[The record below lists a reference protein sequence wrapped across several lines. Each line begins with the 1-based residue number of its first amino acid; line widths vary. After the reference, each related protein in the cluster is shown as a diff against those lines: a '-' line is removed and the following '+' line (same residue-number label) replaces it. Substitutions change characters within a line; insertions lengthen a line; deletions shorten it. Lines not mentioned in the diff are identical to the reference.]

1 MFYMKKKDSPT
12 DLHTIIGSVFKQLDG
27 APQREQLRIWDIWEE
42 AVGPRIA
49 ERAQPETLRNSVL
62 VVSVSSSVWMQEL
75 SFFKQKILDRLQQ
88 KLAPGMIKDIR
99 FKLGATQKDRAGGY
113 GSAPPPE
120 LSAEEQEMI
129 ARQTASIQD
138 PELRESLRDL
148 FIAGRRQKKKR
159 EDL

>member
-1 MFYMKKKDSPT
+1 M
-12 DLHTIIGSVFKQLDG
+12 DG
-27 APQREQLRIWDIWEE
+27 APQREQLRIWDIWKE

-75 SFFKQKILDRLQQ
+75 SFLKQKIIDRLQQ
-88 KLAPGMIKDIR
+88 KLAPGMIKDVR
-99 FKLGATQKDRAGGY
+99 FKLGSMQKDRAG

-138 PELRESLRDL
+138 HELRESLRDL
-148 FIAGRRQKKKR
+148 FTAGRRQKKKR
-159 EDL
+159 DGL

>member
-1 MFYMKKKDSPT
+1 MNKKD
-12 DLHTIIGSVFKQLDG
+12 DLTKLQTILDG
-27 APQREQLRIWDIWEE
+27 VFEKMDRAPQREQLRIWDIWEE

-62 VVSVSSSVWMQEL
+62 VVAVSSSVWMQEL
-75 SFFKQKILDRLQQ
+75 SFLKQKILDRLQQ
-88 KLAPGMIKDIR
+88 KLAPGTIKDIR
-99 FKLGATQKDRAGGY
+99 FKLGAMQRDRAGGY

-148 FIAGRRQKKKR
+148 FTAGRRQKKKR
-159 EDL
+159 EGL